1 MTDTGKAPKR
11 RDVFTAFPATTHDR
25 LIVRYPDGNDGRLA
39 FSFAES
45 ANRLA
50 GTFAGEAPDDALLLP
65 FLYLYRHAIELE
77 LKHSIKYAARLRR
90 NGGDV
95 DPDLDNDKLAAH
107 LKQKLGHKLLPLVD
121 ELDKHLVALKQPR
134 MPSSVRSTLNLIS
147 SADRLGESFRYEGSL
162 PDEQDYIDFL
172 ALAQAVA
179 DAYQVTAA
187 AADLLSVVEDNQ
199 RDWFAEKDEFEQEM
213 RADMEAE
220 YAAEFEQYD

>member
-1 MTDTGKAPKR
+1 MTTAGNPQQR
-11 RDVFTAFPATTHDR
+11 RDVFTAFPATTQDR
-25 LIVRYPDGNDGRLA
+25 LIVRYPDENDGRPA
-39 FSFAES
+39 YSFAES

-50 GTFAGEAPDDALLLP
+50 GTFTGEAPDDALLLP

-90 NGGDV
+90 NGGDTE
-95 DPDLDNDKLAAH
+95 PALDNDLLTAR
-107 LKQKLGHKLLPLVD
+107 LKQRLGHKLLPLVD
-121 ELDKHLVALKQPR
+121 ELDKHLVALEQPK
-134 MPSSVRSTLNLIS
+134 MPSSVRNTLNLIS
-147 SADRLGESFRYEGSL
+147 SADKLGESFRYAGSL

-187 AADLLSVVEDNQ
+187 ASDLLSVVDDNQ
-199 RDWFAEKDEFEQEM
+199 QDWLAEKHAFEQEI

-220 YAAEFEQYD
+220 FAAEFEQYD